1 MRFPLILAAWMAA
14 TPAIAAKPAAALG
27 PIRVEAR
34 GTRTVVELEGAGPT
48 AFTTSFPERGL
59 IVDLFAADLGAGCAL
74 PEPAGAV
81 ESVRCSRRGG
91 GVRIEVALRAE
102 AEARFEIRGGTLR
115 IDFGPGLDAGAG
127 AVPAA
132 EAAALAKAEEERR
145 AAEAAALAKAEEERR
160 AVEAAALAKAEEERR
175 AAEAAARAEAEA
187 QPMVLARAGGGP
199 DARAPSSAGTGA
211 SAAAGAGRG
220 ATIAAASGR
229 RAPAPSTSAT
239 GPVDVS
245 HLGFQPTQ
253 GGARVSVRVDARP
266 RWRVVER
273 SGLVVLE
280 IQGGR
285 LPRPND
291 RRAIDASFF
300 GTPVG
305 LIKPVEDRRSG
316 AVRIEIAL
324 RRKVPYTVSVGD
336 DALVIEFAG

>member
-132 EAAALAKAEEERR
+132 
-145 AAEAAALAKAEEERR
+145 
-160 AVEAAALAKAEEERR
+160 EAAALAKAEEERR